1 MKIKPS
7 NKIIIIFTITVIIIG
22 IIFFPILPRLLNY
35 PPDSINNE
43 FQRNID
49 LGILYTE
56 QYILIIFLCFLIGL
70 IAIKLSTK
78 ILDINE
84 DKDFSKYNKDN
95 TKIIGKIFNLPYK
108 IYLIHLLIPSIAII
122 SLYAISEG
130 SINIGTLKIAL
141 LIVTIETLIALVVFI
156 YCKNL
161 ISKILERNNINEK
174 YINKF
179 SSLKTKI
186 FIIILPMILVALVFT
201 SLLGYSRIVEEKSQ
215 YMYLS
220 NEMILEENFTKK
232 DYTLNEVETILENI
246 KLLQDNDTQFIIY
259 EDGDY
264 TTLNKKN
271 LGNFFI
277 KYTLQKSE
285 NQRNRTYETYGID
298 IQGAV
303 KQINIDGS
311 KAYIGIA
318 FNIVTDSTLI
328 YFLVGIVILFLI
340 NCIVLYYIAKSLADD
355 TRKVSEA
362 LNNIVKNKNKKQKKH
377 LPITSNDEI
386 AQLVIAFNK
395 IQDITDNYIEE
406 IENNQ
411 YVMQRQ
417 AQFSILGE
425 FAGGIA
431 HDLNSPLS
439 AMQLDIGMLKD
450 DILPSKIQAE
460 PEIKEILQDVL
471 NNIDKSIE
479 KMSKTIAGVRN
490 QIRST
495 ADTEKE
501 RFSFVELI
509 EGIEILFGSLLRKN
523 NCQLIYDKSKDYYL
537 YGEKNK
543 LDRVIG
549 NVIKNSIDAYIE
561 KEKKGK
567 IEVSISK
574 NDKEYIIKIAD
585 EAGGIPNEIKDTLFK
600 EMKTT
605 KGENGTGFGLYY
617 SNTIIES
624 SFKGTITFETKEN
637 VGTTFYINLPL
648 KYNNKE
654 EN

>member
-1 MKIKPS
+1 MKVKPS

-22 IIFFPILPRLLNY
+22 IIFFNILPRLLNY

-78 ILDINE
+78 ILDKNE
-84 DKDFSKYNKDN
+84 NSDFSKYEKDN
-95 TKIIGKIFNLPYK
+95 TKTIGKIFNLPYK

-161 ISKILERNNINEK
+161 ISKILEKNNINEK

-220 NEMILEENFTKK
+220 NEMILEENFIKK
-232 DYTLNEVETILENI
+232 DYTLNEVESIFKEM
-246 KLLQDNDTQFIIY
+246 KLLQNDDTQFIIY
-259 EDGDY
+259 ENENY
-264 TTLNKKN
+264 KTFNKTK
-271 LGNFFI
+271 LSNFFI
-277 KYTLQKSE
+277 KYTL
-285 NQRNRTYETYGID
+285 NQSNEHGNRTYETYGID
-298 IQGAV
+298 MQGAV
-303 KQINIDGS
+303 KQINIDGR

-318 FNIVTDSTLI
+318 FNIVTASTLI
-328 YFLVGIVILFLI
+328 YFFVGIIILFLI

-362 LNNIVKNKNKKQKKH
+362 LDNIVKNKNKKQKKH

-460 PEIKEILQDVL
+460 PEVKEILQDVL

-490 QIRST
+490 QIRAT

-501 RFSFVELI
+501 SFSFVELI

-523 NCQLIYDKSKDYYL
+523 NCQLIYDKSKDFYL

-543 LDRVIG
+543 LDRVIE
-549 NVIKNSIDAYIE
+549 NIIKNSIDAYVQ
-561 KEKKGK
+561 KGKKGK
-567 IEVSISK
+567 IEVSINK
-574 NDKEYIIKIAD
+574 DNQMYIIEISDK
-585 EAGGIPNEIKDTLFK
+585 AGGISPEVKNTLFR

-624 SFKGTITFETKEN
+624 SFKGTITFETEEN
-637 VGTTFYINLPL
+637 EGTTFYINLPL

>member
-22 IIFFPILPRLLNY
+22 IIFFHILPRLLNY

-271 LGNFFI
+271 LSNFFI

>member
-108 IYLIHLLIPSIAII
+108 IYLIHLLIPSITII

-246 KLLQDNDTQFIIY
+246 KLLQDDDTQFIIY

-271 LGNFFI
+271 LSDFFI

-600 EMKTT
+600 EMRTT

>member
-70 IAIKLSTK
+70 IAIKLSTQ

-246 KLLQDNDTQFIIY
+246 KLLQDDDTQFIIY

-271 LGNFFI
+271 LSDFFI

-600 EMKTT
+600 EMRTT

>member
-246 KLLQDNDTQFIIY
+246 KLLQDDDTQFIIY

-271 LGNFFI
+271 LSDFFI

-490 QIRST
+490 QIKST

-600 EMKTT
+600 EMRTT

>member
-1 MKIKPS
+1 M
-7 NKIIIIFTITVIIIG
+7 
-22 IIFFPILPRLLNY
+22 
-35 PPDSINNE
+35 
-43 FQRNID
+43 
-49 LGILYTE
+49 
-56 QYILIIFLCFLIGL
+56 
-70 IAIKLSTK
+70 
-78 ILDINE
+78 
-84 DKDFSKYNKDN
+84 
-95 TKIIGKIFNLPYK
+95 
-108 IYLIHLLIPSIAII
+108 
-122 SLYAISEG
+122 
-130 SINIGTLKIAL
+130 
-141 LIVTIETLIALVVFI
+141 
-156 YCKNL
+156 
-161 ISKILERNNINEK
+161 
-174 YINKF
+174 
-179 SSLKTKI
+179 
-186 FIIILPMILVALVFT
+186 
-201 SLLGYSRIVEEKSQ
+201 
-215 YMYLS
+215 
-220 NEMILEENFTKK
+220 
-232 DYTLNEVETILENI
+232 
-246 KLLQDNDTQFIIY
+246 
-259 EDGDY
+259 
-264 TTLNKKN
+264 
-271 LGNFFI
+271 
-277 KYTLQKSE
+277 
-285 NQRNRTYETYGID
+285 
-298 IQGAV
+298 
-303 KQINIDGS
+303 
-311 KAYIGIA
+311 
-318 FNIVTDSTLI
+318 
-328 YFLVGIVILFLI
+328 ILFLI

-585 EAGGIPNEIKDTLFK
+585 EAGGIPNEIKDILFK
-600 EMKTT
+600 EMRTT

>member
-108 IYLIHLLIPSIAII
+108 IYLIHLLIPSIANI

-271 LGNFFI
+271 LSNFFI

-450 DILPSKIQAE
+450 EILPSKIQAE

>member
-186 FIIILPMILVALVFT
+186 FIIILPMILVALVFK

-271 LGNFFI
+271 LSNFFI

-600 EMKTT
+600 EMRTT

>member
-246 KLLQDNDTQFIIY
+246 KLLQDDDTQFIIY

-271 LGNFFI
+271 LSDFFI

-425 FAGGIA
+425 FACGIA

-600 EMKTT
+600 EMRTT

>member
-1 MKIKPS
+1 
-7 NKIIIIFTITVIIIG
+7 
-22 IIFFPILPRLLNY
+22 
-35 PPDSINNE
+35 
-43 FQRNID
+43 
-49 LGILYTE
+49 
-56 QYILIIFLCFLIGL
+56 
-70 IAIKLSTK
+70 
-78 ILDINE
+78 
-84 DKDFSKYNKDN
+84 
-95 TKIIGKIFNLPYK
+95 
-108 IYLIHLLIPSIAII
+108 
-122 SLYAISEG
+122 
-130 SINIGTLKIAL
+130 
-141 LIVTIETLIALVVFI
+141 
-156 YCKNL
+156 
-161 ISKILERNNINEK
+161 
-174 YINKF
+174 
-179 SSLKTKI
+179 
-186 FIIILPMILVALVFT
+186 MILVALVFT

-246 KLLQDNDTQFIIY
+246 KLLQDDDTQFIIY

-271 LGNFFI
+271 LSDFFI

-362 LNNIVKNKNKKQKKH
+362 LNNIVKNKNKNKKQKKH

-600 EMKTT
+600 EMRTT

>member
-246 KLLQDNDTQFIIY
+246 KLLQDDDTQFIIY

-271 LGNFFI
+271 LSDFFI

-600 EMKTT
+600 EMRTT
-605 KGENGTGFGLYY
+605 KCENGTGFGLYY

>member
-246 KLLQDNDTQFIIY
+246 KLLQDDDTQFIIY

-271 LGNFFI
+271 LSDFFI

-425 FAGGIA
+425 FTGGIA

-600 EMKTT
+600 EMRTT

>member
-246 KLLQDNDTQFIIY
+246 KLLQDDDTQFIIY

-271 LGNFFI
+271 LSDFFI

-362 LNNIVKNKNKKQKKH
+362 LNNIVKNKNKKQKNIYQ
-377 LPITSNDEI
+377 LPRMMKS
-386 AQLVIAFNK
+386 
-395 IQDITDNYIEE
+395 
-406 IENNQ
+406 
-411 YVMQRQ
+411 
-417 AQFSILGE
+417 
-425 FAGGIA
+425 
-431 HDLNSPLS
+431 LN
-439 AMQLDIGMLKD
+439 
-450 DILPSKIQAE
+450 
-460 PEIKEILQDVL
+460 
-471 NNIDKSIE
+471 
-479 KMSKTIAGVRN
+479 
-490 QIRST
+490 
-495 ADTEKE
+495 
-501 RFSFVELI
+501 
-509 EGIEILFGSLLRKN
+509 
-523 NCQLIYDKSKDYYL
+523 
-537 YGEKNK
+537 
-543 LDRVIG
+543 
-549 NVIKNSIDAYIE
+549 
-561 KEKKGK
+561 
-567 IEVSISK
+567 
-574 NDKEYIIKIAD
+574 
-585 EAGGIPNEIKDTLFK
+585 
-600 EMKTT
+600 
-605 KGENGTGFGLYY
+605 
-617 SNTIIES
+617 
-624 SFKGTITFETKEN
+624 
-637 VGTTFYINLPL
+637 
-648 KYNNKE
+648 
-654 EN
+654 